1 MRGSDEASHVKSI
14 LESVCQSEEIGR
26 GAINKLCR
34 HVKADPQEEQVG
46 GIVQELT
53 WVSFVPNAKMGIL
66 CKCTALFINLM
77 PEKNAMHVQGIC
89 YRHF

>member
-26 GAINKLCR
+26 EAINKLCR

-46 GIVQELT
+46 GIMQELIFGLICT
-53 WVSFVPNAKMGIL
+53 Q
-66 CKCTALFINLM
+66 CKNGSGDHLFCADVL
-77 PEKNAMHVQGIC
+77 EW
-89 YRHF
+89 